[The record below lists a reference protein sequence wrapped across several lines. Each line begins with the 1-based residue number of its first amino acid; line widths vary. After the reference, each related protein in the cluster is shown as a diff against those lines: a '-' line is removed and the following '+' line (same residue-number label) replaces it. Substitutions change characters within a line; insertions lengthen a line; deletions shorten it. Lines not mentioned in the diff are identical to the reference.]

1 MLRNLKPDADTYTTE
16 YRVVR
21 DDGSIV
27 ELEETGQALFDTAG
41 KLQQLVGV
49 TTDITAR
56 KQAEEALHNSEKMY
70 RAIGESIDYGVW
82 VCAPDGRN
90 IYASD
95 SFLKLVGLT
104 QEQCSDFGWGEVLH
118 PEDAERTISAW
129 QECVRTGGNWD
140 IEHRF
145 RGVDGQWHPILA
157 RGVPVKNEDGIVLCW
172 AGINLNIR
180 RRKQAE
186 TELQKA
192 HDELELRVRKRTEE
206 LVQTVDT
213 LQTEIIEREQAE
225 RSLQRL
231 NRLYDVL
238 SETNQAIV
246 RASERDSLF
255 RDICRIAVDH
265 GGFLLSWVGLVEE
278 TSGLVHISA
287 AHGVTAYLED
297 IRILVN
303 QEPAGSGPTGIALRE
318 GTHFI
323 CNDFQN
329 DPCTGPW
336 QERVQAHGI
345 QASAAIALKQEG
357 QVIGAFTVYAGEQDF
372 FDQQHEGLLQQ
383 MGVDISFALDNFV
396 KEAHHQEAEQ
406 ALLQATT
413 ERLKTLEDLR
423 EKDHLLLQQGRL
435 AAMGE
440 MIGNIAH
447 QWRQPLNTLGL
458 TIQDLALSW
467 ELGEFCEELL
477 QARVAKAMQVI
488 SHMSRTIDDFR
499 NFFRPDK
506 QKEPFKVSR
515 IVGNALSLIGGSY
528 KNLQIRVEVDTGT
541 DPTITGYPNEFAQ
554 VLLNILSNARDALV
568 ATAAVEPA
576 ITIVL
581 WETAGRTVVTI
592 RDNAGGIPEEIL
604 DKIFDPYFSTKGP
617 EQGTGLGL
625 FMAKT
630 IIETNMGGTLTVRN
644 VGDGA
649 EFRIEV

>member
-1 MLRNLKPDADTYTTE
+1 
-16 YRVVR
+16 V
-21 DDGSIV
+21 
-27 ELEETGQALFDTAG
+27 
-41 KLQQLVGV
+41 
-49 TTDITAR
+49 
-56 KQAEEALHNSEKMY
+56 
-70 RAIGESIDYGVW
+70 
-82 VCAPDGRN
+82 
-90 IYASD
+90 
-95 SFLKLVGLT
+95 
-104 QEQCSDFGWGEVLH
+104 
-118 PEDAERTISAW
+118 
-129 QECVRTGGNWD
+129 
-140 IEHRF
+140 
-145 RGVDGQWHPILA
+145 
-157 RGVPVKNEDGIVLCW
+157 
-172 AGINLNIR
+172 
-180 RRKQAE
+180 
-186 TELQKA
+186 
-192 HDELELRVRKRTEE
+192 
-206 LVQTVDT
+206 
-213 LQTEIIEREQAE
+213 E

-246 RASERDSLF
+246 RASERDTLF

-278 TSGLVHISA
+278 TSGLMRISA
-287 AHGVTAYLED
+287 AHGAAAYLDD
-297 IRILVN
+297 IRISVN
-303 QEPAGSGPTGIALRE
+303 QEPAGSGPTGIVLRE
-318 GTHFI
+318 GTNFI
-323 CNDFQN
+323 CNDFKN

-336 QERVQAHGI
+336 QERAQAHGI
-345 QASAAIALKQEG
+345 QASAAITLKQEG
-357 QVIGAFTVYAGEQDF
+357 QVIGAFTVYAGERDF
-372 FDQQHEGLLQQ
+372 FDQQHEALLQQ
-383 MGVDISFALDNFV
+383 MGADISFALDNLAR
-396 KEAHHQEAEQ
+396 EASRQETEE
-406 ALLQATT
+406 ALHQATA
-413 ERLKTLEDLR
+413 ERLQSLEDLR
-423 EKDHLLLQQGRL
+423 EKDFMLLQQSRL

-515 IVGNALSLIGGSY
+515 VIGNALSLIGGSY
-528 KNLQIRVEVDTGT
+528 KNLQIRVEVDTGS

-554 VLLNILSNARDALV
+554 VLLNILNNARDALV
-568 ATAAVEPA
+568 ARGQGEPA
-576 ITIVL
+576 ITIALHEAV
-581 WETAGRTVVTI
+581 GRTVVTI
-592 RDNAGGIPEEIL
+592 RDNAGGIPEKIL

-644 VGDGA
+644 AGDGA